1 MYRHVRFRFEK
12 KNTNIVN
19 ISMWKHWKGVTGSNF
34 ASQWWICWC
43 VCVCAF
49 CWTIGASFT
58 LYANSKCIVHTVIL
72 LISWSAHGHCSRCHA
87 SILGGKVE
95 FTPLPSIVGYRFSCD
110 PATPARHSCLFFG
123 FSRLQLTCCFLR
135 KSVTL
140 RMVFQMFF
148 FLKYH
153 QFILI

>member
-12 KNTNIVN
+12 KH
-19 ISMWKHWKGVTGSNF
+19 KHSEHQYVKTLKRCYWF
-34 ASQWWICWC
+34 QLCLAMMDLL